1 MERDFKMEIVNKEW
15 KIKQTERGDGT
26 SLIQVYFKDKQKEAF
41 VCDTMNKTRLTNY
54 LKKKVKDANI
64 SL

>member
-1 MERDFKMEIVNKEW
+1 MEIMNKEW

-26 SLIQVYFKDKQKEAF
+26 SLIQVFYKDKQKEAF
-41 VCDTMNKTRLTNY
+41 VCDTMSKQKLTAY
-54 LKKKVKDANI
+54 LKKKVKDADI

>member
-1 MERDFKMEIVNKEW
+1 MEIMNKEW

-26 SLIQVYFKDKQKEAF
+26 SLIQVFYKDKQKEAF
-41 VCDTMNKTRLTNY
+41 VCDTMSKQKLTAY

-64 SL
+64 SV